1 MSPWLAEF
9 VGTALLVLLG
19 NGVVANVILQKT
31 KGHGSGLI
39 VIAIGWGMA
48 VFVAVLCTAAASGAH
63 LNPSISVALA
73 VAGKFPW
80 ADVPG
85 YVAMQMLG
93 GMMGAFLVWVVYQK
107 HFEATPDGD
116 TKLAVFCTGPA
127 IRGTFGSLASEVIA
141 TFVLVF
147 AVLNMV
153 ASDVGLGAISA
164 LPVGLLVL
172 GIGVSLGGTTGYAM
186 SAARDLGPRIMHA
199 LLPISGKRDSDWRY
213 AWVPVVGPL
222 LGAVLAALMVRAY

>member
-31 KGHGSGLI
+31 KGNGSGLV
-39 VIAIGWGMA
+39 VIALGWGMA
-48 VFVAVLCTAAASGAH
+48 VFIAVLCTAAASGAH

-93 GMMGAFLVWVVYQK
+93 GMMGALLVWVVYQK

-153 ASDVGLGAISA
+153 ASDTGLGAISA
-164 LPVGLLVL
+164 LPVALVVL